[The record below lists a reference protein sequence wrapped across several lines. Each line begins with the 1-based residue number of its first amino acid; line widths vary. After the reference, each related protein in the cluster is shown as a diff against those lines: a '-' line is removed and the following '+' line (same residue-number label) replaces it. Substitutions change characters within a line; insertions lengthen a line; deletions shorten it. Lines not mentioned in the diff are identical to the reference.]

1 MTISGQMGAKK
12 VNDKN
17 SSSPLAYGELWKCPR
32 RVQGLTF
39 RFYYF
44 VSFSSLFFSA
54 EKRKKEI
61 LVSKSFPQ
69 KEKTLNPT
77 CILLLLFIVVLRRKI
92 EVVNHRNHYFMEK
105 CNYELVEKRR
115 GRQKA
120 SRRCSQENLIL
131 TT

>member
-1 MTISGQMGAKK
+1 MSQKGPGF
-12 VNDKN
+12 DL
-17 SSSPLAYGELWKCPR
+17 PFLL
-32 RVQGLTF
+32 F
-39 RFYYF
+39 RLIL
-44 VSFSSLFFSA
+44 VSFFSA

-61 LVSKSFPQ
+61 SVSKSFPQ

-77 CILLLLFIVVLRRKI
+77 CILLLLFTVVLRRKI

-105 CNYELVEKRR
+105 CNYEFVEKRR